1 MKAESTI
8 RPIAPF
14 EIEINGDMC
23 LVRFF
28 ENVVE
33 VENEE
38 STKFEY
44 DEYLLEL
51 KYRLGIETDIENN
64 LDVWMKCA
72 KDTCYNK
79 CATKVRNERDRLL
92 LESDKYLLSDYPI
105 DEAKRD
111 KVVVYRQAL
120 RDITIADGF
129 PYEIEFPVLRI

>member
-8 RPIAPF
+8 RPIVPF
-14 EIEINGDMC
+14 EIELNGDMC

-64 LDVWMKCA
+64 LDAWMKCA

-92 LESDKYLLSDYPI
+92 VESDKYLLPDYPI
-105 DEAKRD
+105 DEIKLD
-111 KVVVYRQAL
+111 KVVAYRQTL
-120 RDITIADGF
+120 RDITLIDGF
-129 PYEIEFPVLRI
+129 PYNIEFPVLYI